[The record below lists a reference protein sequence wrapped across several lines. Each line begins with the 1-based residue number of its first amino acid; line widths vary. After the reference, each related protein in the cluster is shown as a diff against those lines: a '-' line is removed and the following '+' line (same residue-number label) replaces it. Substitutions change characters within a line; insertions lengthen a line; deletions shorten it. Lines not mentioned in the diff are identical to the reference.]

1 MAKRNLAARAGHW
14 SARHRGI
21 AILGWLAFVVIAFVL
36 GGMIGTKALDDA
48 DSGNGES
55 QVADRA
61 IERANFPDKADEQV
75 LVTAR
80 DGHTLTVTDPGF
92 TTGVH
97 DVVARLTRAPH
108 TQDVKSPLAAGNAGQ
123 ISKDDHAAL

>member
-1 MAKRNLAARAGHW
+1 MRPPSRHRSRSMLPRSRRPQMAKRNLAARAGHW
-14 SARHRGI
+14 SARHRRI

-80 DGHTLTVTDPGF
+80 DGHAPTVTDPGF
-92 TTGVH
+92 KPGVD
-97 DVVARLTRAPH
+97 DVVA
-108 TQDVKSPLAAGNAGQ
+108 
-123 ISKDDHAAL
+123 